1 MPCRNAVQKQIRSGH
16 ASFVAK
22 RLQKLLNSE
31 PELNRMHSTN
41 RILPAGSLKQR
52 SVRRLFAGWIRKF
65 SGKGR
70 FFTRSLAQQICWRIR
85 NFFSMEPS
93 IPSGEIERMR
103 GMLQTARKR
112 KLGPH
117 SGKKKPWLLI
127 RTIWRPNLCMVWRR
141 VSMFLQSCCLSLL
154 FLSKVGIVMPTP
166 FHGQV
171 AADIGATN
179 QDQIDQCLGSCKSS
193 LLGKS

>member
-1 MPCRNAVQKQIRSGH
+1 MAPQTYIRKTSRAYIAAMPCRNAAQKQIRSGH

-70 FFTRSLAQQICWRIR
+70 VFTRSLAQQICWRLR
-85 NFFSMEPS
+85 KFFSMEPS

-117 SGKKKPWLLI
+117 SGKKKAMAINPD
-127 RTIWRPNLCMVWRR
+127 NLETQPLYGLEAGVH
-141 VSMFLQSCCLSLL
+141 VSAVLL
-154 FLSKVGIVMPTP
+154 FVTAVS
-166 FHGQV
+166 F
-171 AADIGATN
+171 
-179 QDQIDQCLGSCKSS
+179 KSWDCNAYPIS
-193 LLGKS
+193 WPGGC